1 MRYLNSR
8 DVAEILGVNISTL
21 KRWTDN
27 KTIQCTKTPGGHRKF
42 TMKHVREF
50 YKSNKKSTKNLGLGL
65 EKLRH
70 KRIFDF
76 INKEKYHDLAEILA
90 DSSVESDELSVNT
103 IINGL
108 YMKGV
113 SVEMICDKVIDPG
126 SNIVENA
133 LRKGYL
139 SHPEAFISRK
149 MITRSVEILNIN
161 KPNDLSNSMNAL
173 CVNFEDNLPD
183 LGVVMSEAVLRHISY
198 NVFNTGSHA
207 ELGNLE
213 TVIEKKEINLVLFY
227 LCDMQCCMATVQE
240 NMSKTE
246 NQVASVISLVNKI
259 DNVQV
264 IFGGSGLH
272 LMPNIQN
279 KINLTFNTFSE
290 LKKVVSNLN
299 I

>member
-1 MRYLNSR
+1 MRYLSSN

-50 YKSNKKSTKNLGLGL
+50 YKTNKKSTKNLGLGL
-65 EKLRH
+65 EKLKH
-70 KRIFDF
+70 KRIFDL
-76 INKEKYHDLAEILA
+76 INKEKYKDLSEILA
-90 DSSVESDELSVNT
+90 DSSVESDDLSVNT

-113 SVEMICDKVIDPG
+113 SVERICDEVIDPG
-126 SNIVENA
+126 SMIVENA
-133 LRKGYL
+133 LRKDYL
-139 SHPEAFISRK
+139 SHAEAFISRK

-161 KPNDLSNSMNAL
+161 KPNDSLNTKNAL

-183 LGVVMSEAVLRHISY
+183 LGVVMSEAVLRHVGY

-207 ELGNLE
+207 ELGNLQA
-213 TVIEKKEINLVLFY
+213 VIEKKEINLILFY

-246 NQVASVISLVNKI
+246 DQVSEVISLVSSLKNI
-259 DNVQV
+259 QA

-272 LMPNIQN
+272 LMPNVKN
-279 KINLTFNTFSE
+279 KISLNFNTFSD
-290 LKKVVSNLN
+290 LKNVVTN

>member
-1 MRYLNSR
+1 MRYLSSN

-50 YKSNKKSTKNLGLGL
+50 YKTNKKSTKNLGLGL
-65 EKLRH
+65 EKLKH
-70 KRIFDF
+70 KRIFDL
-76 INKEKYHDLAEILA
+76 INKEKYKDLSEILA
-90 DSSVESDELSVNT
+90 DSSVESDDLSVNT

-113 SVEMICDKVIDPG
+113 SVERICDEVIDPG
-126 SNIVENA
+126 SMIVENA
-133 LRKGYL
+133 LRKDYL
-139 SHPEAFISRK
+139 SHAEAFISRK

-161 KPNDLSNSMNAL
+161 KPNDSLNTKNAL

-183 LGVVMSEAVLRHISY
+183 LGVVMSEAVLRHVGY

-207 ELGNLE
+207 ELGNLQA
-213 TVIEKKEINLVLFY
+213 VIEKKEINLILFY

-246 NQVASVISLVNKI
+246 NQVSEVISLVSSLKNI
-259 DNVQV
+259 QA

-272 LMPNIQN
+272 LMPNVKN
-279 KINLTFNTFSE
+279 KISLNFNTFSD
-290 LKKVVSNLN
+290 LKNVVTN

>member
-1 MRYLNSR
+1 MRYLSSN

-50 YKSNKKSTKNLGLGL
+50 YKTNKKSTKNLGLGL
-65 EKLRH
+65 EKLKH
-70 KRIFDF
+70 KRIFDL
-76 INKEKYHDLAEILA
+76 INKEKYKDLSEILA
-90 DSSVESDELSVNT
+90 DSSVESDDLSVNT

-113 SVEMICDKVIDPG
+113 SVEMICDEVIDPG
-126 SNIVENA
+126 SMIVENA
-133 LRKGYL
+133 LRKDYL
-139 SHPEAFISRK
+139 SHAEAFISRK

-161 KPNDLSNSMNAL
+161 KPNDSLNTKNAL

-183 LGVVMSEAVLRHISY
+183 LGVVMSEAVLRHVGY

-207 ELGNLE
+207 ELGNLQA
-213 TVIEKKEINLVLFY
+213 VIEKKEINLILFY

-246 NQVASVISLVNKI
+246 DQVSEVISLVSSLKNI
-259 DNVQV
+259 QA

-272 LMPNIQN
+272 LMPNVKN
-279 KINLTFNTFSE
+279 KISLNFNTFSD
-290 LKKVVSNLN
+290 LKNVVTN